1 MAVIDNQ
8 EYGVVVSGTSGD
20 DSIRNV
26 QAYDVTIDGGKGDD
40 SITNGDVWTVY
51 QKSYLVTHSGD
62 NISINA
68 NAGNDSILNGG
79 NNVTIRGGAGDDWIF
94 NNGSNVTIDGGKGN
108 DSIQNVTSS
117 NATINGVS
125 KAFNVLFVY
134 NGGNDY
140 IEGFDNTSAL
150 KIASGELDSVFNTNG
165 SDYFITVGEN
175 VITLVGAAAL
185 EKVNIVT
192 GKNKTVKFNVNA
204 NIIGTEGT
212 DTIYNY
218 IDGATINAGA
228 GNDSIRNNY
237 SNVSINAGTD
247 NDTIRNYASDV
258 TIDGGKG
265 DDYILNDFIYNKYG
279 ENVLFVYSGGNDTI
293 DGLNASSTLQIAS
306 GKMNSV
312 VQSNGSDYFLTVGK
326 NFVTLKGA
334 AYRDKVNIVDAKGK
348 AIDFTVKDITVKN
361 EKDKRTLR
369 GTADRDDIENRGNK
383 VTIISANG
391 DDTIW
396 NNGENVSI
404 TAGDGGDSIKNSG
417 GNYDSLTNGDNVT
430 IDGGKGNDTIQ
441 NGGGIGF
448 AMNTRGG
455 DNVLIRGGSGN
466 DYIFSMKASNVTIDG
481 GSGNDFIDNSGAKVT
496 IDAGAGDDT
505 ISSYGNNNTIST
517 GAGNDSVYLGGDVNV
532 YVYSAGNDTLY
543 NFNDLDSIVLGSVK
557 VNSSVRADS
566 TVTLNLSNKKI
577 LRLEN
582 YRSEKINV
590 VKSLADVEDVNV
602 INNYDSSVTVKG
614 TTRKDYILNG
624 TYASDVTISAGAGDD
639 SINNNGSRVII
650 EAGAGDD
657 SIDNNGSR
665 VIIEAGSGDD
675 SIANNYGHYSLI
687 NAGKGNDTIYNNG
700 SQVTIEAGDGN
711 DTIHSNGSQVIID
724 AGTGNDSIY
733 NYSYEHYSSINAG
746 AGDDYISNDGG
757 AHVTIDGGIGNDIIS
772 LRQIGYLASSLNVIQ
787 YVEGDGNDSIT
798 GFNFNDTLQIAA
810 SKYSTKTSGDDI
822 VVTVGDGKITL
833 AGAAS
838 LSSINIDFSKLL
850 LVDDK
855 TSSPV
860 TVETDVKV
868 IDGTKR
874 TRAVKITGN
883 ALNNSIVGG
892 SDKDTL
898 KGRGGNDS
906 LFGGSGA
913 DKIYGEAGSD
923 TLWGGAGNDTLYGGE
938 GDDVFIYRADEG
950 KDTIMDFTSGD
961 MLQILNADG
970 SEGTFTNSSFK
981 SGKLTLAIEGG
992 GHVVFSGVNTS
1003 DTFNINGTTYKISG
1017 KKLI

>member
-1 MAVIDNQ
+1 MAVIDNTTN
-8 EYGVVVSGTSGD
+8 YTLLSGTNAADTIKSLG
-20 DSIRNV
+20 SS
-26 QAYDVTIDGGKGDD
+26 VTIDGGKGND

-51 QKSYLVTHSGD
+51 QKNYFVTHSGD

-79 NNVTIRGGAGDDWIF
+79 DNVTIRGGAGDDWIF
-94 NNGSNVTIDGGKGN
+94 NNGSNVTIDGGTGD

-192 GKNKTVKFNVNA
+192 GKSKTVKFNVNA

-218 IDGATINAGA
+218 IDGATINSGA
-228 GNDSIRNNY
+228 GSDSIRNNC
-237 SNVSINAGTD
+237 SNVSINAGKG
-247 NDTIRNYASDV
+247 NDTISNYASSV

-293 DGLNASSTLQIAS
+293 DGLNSSSTVQIAS

-348 AIDFTVKDITVKN
+348 AIDFTVRDITVKN
-361 EKDKRTLR
+361 EKNKRTLK

-404 TAGDGGDSIKNSG
+404 NAGDGKDSIRNYGDSVIIDGGAGNDSIKNDGLQVTISAKKGNDTIYNYHGDYAFIDTGSGDDSISNFGSNVTIDAGAGNDSIYNRDSSDVSISG
-417 GNYDSLTNGDNVT
+417 GTGNDYISGGDGNMLYGYSMT

-441 NGGGIGF
+441 NGGKLVNGDEGDDYIYRWRSN
-448 AMNTRGG
+448 ATVNGG
-455 DNVLIRGGSGN
+455 AGNDTITSDGYVYNNFSINGGSGN
-466 DYIFSMKASNVTIDG
+466 DLIHGTSSGGENVTIDG
-481 GSGNDFIDNSGAKVT
+481 G
-496 IDAGAGDDT
+496 
-505 ISSYGNNNTIST
+505 
-517 GAGNDSVYLGGDVNV
+517 
-532 YVYSAGNDTLY
+532 AGNDT
-543 NFNDLDSIVLGSVK
+543 I
-557 VNSSVRADS
+557 
-566 TVTLNLSNKKI
+566 
-577 LRLEN
+577 
-582 YRSEKINV
+582 
-590 VKSLADVEDVNV
+590 
-602 INNYDSSVTVKG
+602 
-614 TTRKDYILNG
+614 
-624 TYASDVTISAGAGDD
+624 ISAG
-639 SINNNGSRVII
+639 
-650 EAGAGDD
+650 
-657 SIDNNGSR
+657 DNSTLTG
-665 VIIEAGSGDD
+665 
-675 SIANNYGHYSLI
+675 
-687 NAGKGNDTIYNNG
+687 
-700 SQVTIEAGDGN
+700 
-711 DTIHSNGSQVIID
+711 
-724 AGTGNDSIY
+724 GTGNDL
-733 NYSYEHYSSINAG
+733 
-746 AGDDYISNDGG
+746 
-757 AHVTIDGGIGNDIIS
+757 IS
-772 LRQIGYLASSLNVIQ
+772 LQSYASLNVIE
-787 YVEGDGNDSIT
+787 YTAGDGNDSIV
-798 GFNFNDTLQIAA
+798 GFNEDDTLRIAA

-822 VVTVGDGKITL
+822 IVTVGKGKITL

-838 LSSINIDFSKLL
+838 LSAVNIDFDKLL

-898 KGRGGNDS
+898 KGRDGNDS
-906 LFGGSGA
+906 LVGGSGA
-913 DKIYGEAGSD
+913 DKLYGEAGKD

-950 KDTIMDFTSGD
+950 KDTIMDFTGGD
-961 MLQILNADG
+961 LLQILKADG
-970 SEGTFTNSSFK
+970 SQGTFTNSSFK
-981 SGKLTLAIEGG
+981 SSNLTLAIDGG
-992 GHVVFSGVNTS
+992 GQVIFSGVS
-1003 DTFNINGTTYKISG
+1003 ADDSFNINGTTYSISG
-1017 KKLI
+1017 TKLK